1 MGAAELNRLRRLI
14 QEFGPLFLQE
24 HGDVGDMVWT
34 RLQGTNPEIFQDPGT
49 PQSKSAAIKP
59 NPDQG
64 KLRYRQEGGKFAR
77 LNTPKADLDRR
88 VPVRVGDSLSSVSV
102 RDRLNQVGNVEDI
115 RSTGQMQR
123 YLEGMRGNEIDRLL
137 RRGRVPDAV
146 QGELRFRG
154 TARDF
159 ARNPALNA
167 IQEALTG
174 APEPR
179 GLLEGSRSPVR
190 GLIEG
195 VEGNPYRALPPA
207 YRGIE
212 GAPTPERLRPFL
224 DDQRFVAPEVSPR
237 SVRNA
242 LGGVQGVDLGS
253 LRGLGP
259 AAGLIGLGVLGKD
272 IFDRFTDRPNEAQ
285 RQALTEA
292 KGNAGLAS
300 DVQEE
305 AIKDA
310 GFRQQ
315 YAMAN
320 AGAIRDA
327 VFKHTGDEGLA
338 NAALQNPVQALL
350 YLEGLASQLVDNSF
364 AGVSNEVLDDIL
376 GPPGPASYEAISQ
389 QMPQQESIVIGTP
402 LGTNNNNNE
411 VGNIR
416 AIQEGDPDMVS
427 ATLPQASKSIRRI
440 PVQVQRNGLQEM
452 TILPPMN
459 FGRMRL

>member
-1 MGAAELNRLRRLI
+1 
-14 QEFGPLFLQE
+14 
-24 HGDVGDMVWT
+24 
-34 RLQGTNPEIFQDPGT
+34 
-49 PQSKSAAIKP
+49 
-59 NPDQG
+59 
-64 KLRYRQEGGKFAR
+64 
-77 LNTPKADLDRR
+77 
-88 VPVRVGDSLSSVSV
+88 
-102 RDRLNQVGNVEDI
+102 
-115 RSTGQMQR
+115 
-123 YLEGMRGNEIDRLL
+123 
-137 RRGRVPDAV
+137 
-146 QGELRFRG
+146 
-154 TARDF
+154 
-159 ARNPALNA
+159 
-167 IQEALTG
+167 
-174 APEPR
+174 
-179 GLLEGSRSPVR
+179 
-190 GLIEG
+190 
-195 VEGNPYRALPPA
+195 
-207 YRGIE
+207 
-212 GAPTPERLRPFL
+212 
-224 DDQRFVAPEVSPR
+224 
-237 SVRNA
+237 
-242 LGGVQGVDLGS
+242 
-253 LRGLGP
+253 GP